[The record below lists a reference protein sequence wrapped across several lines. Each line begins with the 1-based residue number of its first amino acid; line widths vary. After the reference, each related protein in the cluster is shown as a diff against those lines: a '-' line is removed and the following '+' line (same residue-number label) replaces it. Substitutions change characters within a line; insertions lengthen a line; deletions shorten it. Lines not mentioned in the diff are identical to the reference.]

1 MQFKKNLDE
10 SGRRRNKIWVDKGSE
25 FYNRSMKPWL
35 QSNDI
40 KIYSTRN
47 EQKSVVAERFTRT
60 VKNKIYKSM
69 TSISKKMYNGEIND
83 IVDEY
88 KNTYHRAIK
97 TNAIGINLSTYIDL
111 ETEKNDKYP
120 IFEVSDHVR
129 ISRYKNIF
137 PKGYSPNW
145 LEKNLMIKKVQNTVP
160 RTCNRSIKV
169 MKKDFELYVKRK
181 GYDNSFNSWIYRK
194 DIII

>member
-1 MQFKKNLDE
+1 
-10 SGRRRNKIWVDKGSE
+10 
-25 FYNRSMKPWL
+25 MKPWL

-60 VKNKIYKSM
+60 VKNKIYKSR

-111 ETEKNDKYP
+111 ETEKK
-120 IFEVSDHVR
+120 
-129 ISRYKNIF
+129 
-137 PKGYSPNW
+137 W
-145 LEKNLMIKKVQNTVP
+145 
-160 RTCNRSIKV
+160 
-169 MKKDFELYVKRK
+169 
-181 GYDNSFNSWIYRK
+181 
-194 DIII
+194 